1 MFLIQISKLFYLFL
15 LYLSS
20 PLLLAYFLWR
30 SRKDPAYR
38 QRLLERFGLGLQ
50 AKQLTPGGIVVH
62 AVSVGEVIAATPLI
76 QQLQQQYPG
85 KSITVTCTTPTGS
98 ATIQSRFG
106 NSVQHCYLPLDYPG
120 AVRRFLTALQ
130 PALLVILE
138 TELWPNLLA
147 GCAKRA
153 IPVVVVNA
161 RLSARSAKGYRRF
174 AALTKPLLGNISLLL
189 TQDKASS
196 QRFRTLGYN
205 GALAISGN
213 LKFELAIPATTTGLL
228 EQFKPAFARRLVW
241 VAASTHAGEDEQLL
255 ALYPKLKQRFPS
267 LLLLL
272 VPRHP
277 ERFDKVAELVQQAGL
292 SLWRRSSVA
301 AEQTAVL
308 PEITADI
315 ALGDSMGELLAWYQ
329 LADLVFI
336 GGSLIARGGHNP
348 LEAICFAKAVQSG
361 PHIFNFKDAYRQ
373 LQQQQAVA
381 LVADSQA
388 LLNNC
393 QMLLADASARQA
405 QGQRAQQFFLQQQ
418 GATARTLAAIDT
430 LFTGNPMS
438 SHNVTQPQPTSPLA
452 SGQNSGESY
461 QSTAQNGT
469 YYWFDPEFFSEITA
483 EHFQSEW
490 WQQQQA
496 IIGSSTG
503 RNTAYFLQH
512 GEHKLVLRHYYRGG
526 LVGKVLRDQFW
537 LQPVAKSR
545 AMQEYQLLSWMRTQG
560 LAVPRPVAASYQR
573 SGLIYRADLLIELIP
588 NSKDLAAILQQR
600 AITASEWQ
608 AIGAAIA
615 KMHQLGVYHS
625 DLNCRNIM
633 LDAAGKVWLIDFD
646 KCSRRPPGEWTEQN
660 LARLLRSFNKEKG
673 KLAVFNWQ
681 ESDWQSLQQGY
692 QQQLAAA
699 TPLTKTEQK

>member
-1 MFLIQISKLFYLFL
+1 M
-15 LYLSS
+15 
-20 PLLLAYFLWR
+20 
-30 SRKDPAYR
+30 
-38 QRLLERFGLGLQ
+38 
-50 AKQLTPGGIVVH
+50 H

-76 QQLQQQYPG
+76 KQLQQQYPE

-98 ATIQSRFG
+98 ATIANRFG

-120 AVRRFLTALQ
+120 AVRRFLTVLQ
-130 PALLVILE
+130 PELLVILE
-138 TELWPNLLA
+138 TELWPNLLNA
-147 GCAKRA
+147 CAKRA

-174 AALTKPLLGNISLLL
+174 AALTKPLLRNISLLL

-196 QRFRTLGYN
+196 QRFRKLGYK
-205 GALAISGN
+205 GALAVSGN
-213 LKFELAIPATTTGLL
+213 LKFELAIPATTAGLL
-228 EQFKPAFARRLVW
+228 EQFQPAFAKRLVW

-255 ALYPKLKQRFPS
+255 ALYPKLKQQFPS

-292 SLWRRSSVA
+292 SLWRRSAVA
-301 AEQTAVL
+301 IEPNTATPNIV
-308 PEITADI
+308 PDITADI

-388 LLNNC
+388 LLENSRL
-393 QMLLADASARQA
+393 LLADAPARQA

-438 SHNVTQPQPTSPLA
+438 NHNVTQSQPQPTQPLA
-452 SGQNSGESY
+452 SGQNVGKSY
-461 QSTAQNGT
+461 QSTAQNGAC
-469 YYWFDPEFFSEITA
+469 YWFEPEFFSEITA

-496 IIGSSTG
+496 VIGSSTG
-503 RNTAYFLQH
+503 RNTAYFVQH

-526 LVGKVLRDQFW
+526 LVGKILHDQFW
-537 LQPVAKSR
+537 LQPVAQSR

-560 LAVPRPVAASYQR
+560 LAVPRPIAASYQR
-573 SGLIYRADLLIELIP
+573 SGLIYRANLLIELIP

-608 AIGAAIA
+608 AVGAAIA
-615 KMHQLGVYHS
+615 QMHQLGVYHS

-646 KCSRRPPGEWTEQN
+646 KCSCRSPGEWTEQN

-692 QQQLAAA
+692 QQQLAAT
-699 TPLTKTEQK
+699 TPLAKTEQN

>member
-1 MFLIQISKLFYLFL
+1 MASLTLLFYRSL
-15 LYLSS
+15 LYLAC

-38 QRLLERFGLGLQ
+38 QRLPERFGFGLK

-76 QQLQQQYPG
+76 QQLQQQYPE

-106 NSVQHCYLPLDYPG
+106 SSVQHCYLPLDYPG
-120 AVRRFLTALQ
+120 AIQRFLTALQ
-130 PALLVILE
+130 PAMLVILE

-147 GCAKRA
+147 ACAKRA

-174 AALTKPLLGNISLLL
+174 AAFTKPLLGNISLLL

-196 QRFRTLGYN
+196 QRFRKLGYH
-205 GALAISGN
+205 GALAVSGN
-213 LKFELAIPATTTGLL
+213 LKFELAIPGTTAGLL
-228 EQFKPAFARRLVW
+228 EQFQPAFAKRLVW

-255 ALYPKLKQRFPS
+255 ALYPKLKQQFPS
-267 LLLLL
+267 LLLML

-277 ERFDKVAELVQQAGL
+277 ERFDKVAELAQQAGFN
-292 SLWRRSSVA
+292 LWRRSSVPA
-301 AEQTAVL
+301 TTTAPVS
-308 PEITADI
+308 PVTADI

-381 LVADSQA
+381 IVADSQA
-388 LLNNC
+388 LLANC
-393 QMLLADASARQA
+393 QSLLADASARAA

-418 GATARTLAAIDT
+418 GATARTLAAIDS
-430 LFTGNPMS
+430 LFTGSRMS
-438 SHNVTQPQPTSPLA
+438 TDNVSTPAAVQL
-452 SGQNSGESY
+452 QNAAY
-461 QSTAQNGT
+461 QQNQQNGAH
-469 YYWFDPEFFSEITA
+469 YWFDPEFFSEINA
-483 EHFQSEW
+483 QHFQSQW

-496 IIGSSTG
+496 VIGSSTG
-503 RNTAYFLQH
+503 RNTAYFVKH

-526 LVGKVLRDQFW
+526 LVGKILHDQFW
-537 LQPVAKSR
+537 LQPVAQSR
-545 AMQEYQLLSWMRTQG
+545 AMQEYQLLSWMRSQG

-573 SGLIYRADLLIELIP
+573 SGLIYRANLLIELIP
-588 NSKDLAAILQQR
+588 DSKDLAAILQQR
-600 AITASEWQ
+600 VITASEWQ
-608 AIGAAIA
+608 AVGAAIA
-615 KMHQLGVYHS
+615 QMHQLGVYHS

-646 KCSRRPPGEWTEQN
+646 KCNRRSPGEWTEQN

-699 TPLTKTEQK
+699 PLTITEQK

>member
-1 MFLIQISKLFYLFL
+1 MTLQFYRIL
-15 LYLSS
+15 LYLAC
-20 PLLLAYFLWR
+20 PCLLAYFYWR

-38 QRLLERFGLGLQ
+38 QRLPERFAFGLK

-106 NSVQHCYLPLDYPG
+106 SSVQHCYLPLDYPG

-161 RLSARSAKGYRRF
+161 RLSAKSAKGYRRF

-205 GALAISGN
+205 GALAVSGN
-213 LKFELAIPATTTGLL
+213 LKFELAIPATTAGLL

-255 ALYPKLKQRFPS
+255 ALYPRLKQQFPS

-292 SLWRRSSVA
+292 SLWRRSSLA

-308 PEITADI
+308 PELTADI

-388 LLNNC
+388 LFNNC
-393 QMLLADASARQA
+393 QMLLADAAARHT
-405 QGQRAQQFFLQQQ
+405 QGQRAQHFFLQQQ
-418 GATARTLAAIDT
+418 GATARTLAAIDA
-430 LFTGNPMS
+430 LLSGSGMS
-438 SHNVTQPQPTSPLA
+438 KHQLATPPRIQPSVPA
-452 SGQNSGESY
+452 AY
-461 QSTAQNGT
+461 QSITQAGSS
-469 YYWFDPEFFSEITA
+469 YWFDPQFFSDVTA
-483 EHFQSEW
+483 KHFQSQW

-526 LVGKVLRDQFW
+526 LVGKVLHDQFW

-545 AMQEYQLLSWMRTQG
+545 AMQEYQLLSWMRAQG

-600 AITASEWQ
+600 AITTLEWQ
-608 AIGAAIA
+608 AVGAAIA
-615 KMHQLGVYHS
+615 QMHQLGVYHS

-646 KCSRRPPGEWTEQN
+646 KCNRRPPGEWTAQN
-660 LARLLRSFNKEKG
+660 LARLLRSLNKEKG
-673 KLAVFNWQ
+673 KLAVFHWQ
-681 ESDWQSLQQGY
+681 EADWQSLQQGY

-699 TPLTKTEQK
+699 TPLTTTEQK

>member
-1 MFLIQISKLFYLFL
+1 
-15 LYLSS
+15 
-20 PLLLAYFLWR
+20 
-30 SRKDPAYR
+30 
-38 QRLLERFGLGLQ
+38 
-50 AKQLTPGGIVVH
+50 
-62 AVSVGEVIAATPLI
+62 
-76 QQLQQQYPG
+76 
-85 KSITVTCTTPTGS
+85 
-98 ATIQSRFG
+98 
-106 NSVQHCYLPLDYPG
+106 
-120 AVRRFLTALQ
+120 
-130 PALLVILE
+130 
-138 TELWPNLLA
+138 
-147 GCAKRA
+147 
-153 IPVVVVNA
+153 
-161 RLSARSAKGYRRF
+161 
-174 AALTKPLLGNISLLL
+174 
-189 TQDKASS
+189 
-196 QRFRTLGYN
+196 
-205 GALAISGN
+205 
-213 LKFELAIPATTTGLL
+213 
-228 EQFKPAFARRLVW
+228 
-241 VAASTHAGEDEQLL
+241 
-255 ALYPKLKQRFPS
+255 
-267 LLLLL
+267 

-381 LVADSQA
+381 IVADSQA
-388 LLNNC
+388 LLSNC
-393 QMLLADASARQA
+393 QRLLADASAREA
-405 QGQRAQQFFLQQQ
+405 QGQRAQHFFLQQQ
-418 GATARTLAAIDT
+418 GATARTLAALDS
-430 LFTGNPMS
+430 LLTGRRMS
-438 SHNVTQPQPTSPLA
+438 TDDISTVAAKRQIA
-452 SGQNSGESY
+452 GY
-461 QSTAQNGT
+461 QHSQQNGAH
-469 YYWFDPEFFSEITA
+469 YWFDPAFFSEVNA
-483 EHFQSEW
+483 KHFQSAW

-496 IIGSSTG
+496 VIGSSTG
-503 RNTAYFLQH
+503 RNTAYFVQH
-512 GEHKLVLRHYYRGG
+512 GEHQLVLRHYYRGG
-526 LVGKVLRDQFW
+526 LVGKVLHDQFW
-537 LQPVAKSR
+537 LQPVTQSR

-600 AITASEWQ
+600 AMTTLEWQ
-608 AIGAAIA
+608 AVGAAIA
-615 KMHQLGVYHS
+615 QMHQLGVYHS

-646 KCSRRPPGEWTEQN
+646 KCNRRSPGEWTAQN

-673 KLAVFNWQ
+673 KLAVFHWQ

-699 TPLTKTEQK
+699 TPLATTEQN

>member
-1 MFLIQISKLFYLFL
+1 MASLTLLFYRSL
-15 LYLSS
+15 LYLAC

-38 QRLLERFGLGLQ
+38 QRLPERFGFGLK

-76 QQLQQQYPG
+76 QQLQQQYPD

-106 NSVQHCYLPLDYPG
+106 SSVQHCYLPLDYPG
-120 AVRRFLTALQ
+120 AVRRFLTVLQ
-130 PALLVILE
+130 PAILVILE

-153 IPVVVVNA
+153 IPVAVVNA

-196 QRFRTLGYN
+196 QRFRTLGYH
-205 GALAISGN
+205 GALAVSGN
-213 LKFELAIPATTTGLL
+213 LKFELAIPATTAGLL
-228 EQFKPAFARRLVW
+228 EQFQPAFAKRLVW

-255 ALYPKLKQRFPS
+255 ALYPKLKQQFPS

-336 GGSLIARGGHNP
+336 GGSLITRGGHNP
-348 LEAICFAKAVQSG
+348 LEAIYFAKAVQSG

-381 LVADSQA
+381 IVADSQA
-388 LLNNC
+388 LLANC
-393 QMLLADASARQA
+393 QSLLADASVRVA
-405 QGQRAQQFFLQQQ
+405 QGQRAKQFFLQQQ
-418 GATARTLAAIDT
+418 GATARTLAAIDS
-430 LFTGNPMS
+430 LFTGSRMS
-438 SHNVTQPQPTSPLA
+438 IENVSTPAAVQL
-452 SGQNSGESY
+452 QNAGY
-461 QSTAQNGT
+461 QQNQQNGAH
-469 YYWFDPEFFSEITA
+469 YWFDPEFFGEISA
-483 EHFQSEW
+483 QHFQSQW
-490 WQQQQA
+490 WQQQKA
-496 IIGSSTG
+496 VIGSSTG
-503 RNTAYFLQH
+503 RNTAYFVKH

-526 LVGKVLRDQFW
+526 LVGKILHDQFW
-537 LQPVAKSR
+537 LQPVAQSR
-545 AMQEYQLLSWMRTQG
+545 AMQEYQLLSWMRSHG

-573 SGLIYRADLLIELIP
+573 SGLIYRANLLIELIP
-588 NSKDLAAILQQR
+588 DSKDLAAILQQR
-600 AITASEWQ
+600 AISTSEWQ
-608 AIGAAIA
+608 AVGAAIA
-615 KMHQLGVYHS
+615 QMHQLGVYHS

-646 KCSRRPPGEWTEQN
+646 KCSRRSPGEWTEQN

-699 TPLTKTEQK
+699 PLTITEQN